1 ILMGYRGSPNQFE
14 SATTYIDLKDKICE
28 LELYWRELNNAC
40 PSLYSQYD
48 PSSDIATMVLLED
61 DMIDTVININSDT
74 ILGNNI
80 AIQSENGGEGKI
92 LSFDNMY
99 KIGSNTESNTLF
111 SISEEKSI
119 LRLYQ
124 IILDNLL
131 DTTTSPL
138 ILLTGNSAHIND
150 AQLHIESCIFT
161 QSGNAPLTEL
171 KHNLIQINGGTATIK
186 DVSISNYLFSN
197 GKRVINVE
205 TISSLQEC
213 QFIMSGTTISK
224 IIQQGNVGGSGIKC
238 TISSG
243 SSIQIQDYCL
253 FEECISESG
262 FGGVLNIALDGGIL
276 NMKET
281 TMKKC
286 KALNGGAIYAS
297 IISMQEFLISQEV
310 YFEECEA
317 VGDNLLSGR
326 GGAIYINL
334 EQDSPYEFKI
344 GYGVYFKLNQAS
356 KFGRDGF
363 VYCKNIDDLNL
374 EQLFLFD

>member
-80 AIQSENGGEGKI
+80 AIQSENGGEGKT
-92 LSFDNMY
+92 LSVDDMY

-111 SISEEKSI
+111 
-119 LRLYQ
+119 
-124 IILDNLL
+124 N
-131 DTTTSPL
+131 TTTSPL

-150 AQLHIESCIFT
+150 AQLHIEGCIFT
-161 QSGNAPLTEL
+161 QSGNAPLSEL
-171 KHNLIQINGGTATIK
+171 KHKLIQINGGTTTIK

-197 GKRVINVE
+197 GNGIINIE
-205 TISSLQEC
+205 TISVIQEC

-224 IIQQGNVGGSGIKC
+224 IIQQGNVGGSVIKC

-243 SSIQIQDYCL
+243 SSILIKDYCL

-276 NMKET
+276 NLKET

-334 EQDSPYEFKI
+334 
-344 GYGVYFKLNQAS
+344 
-356 KFGRDGF
+356 
-363 VYCKNIDDLNL
+363 
-374 EQLFLFD
+374 